1 MTSSTTTRDAA
12 PAGDEVRGALPR
24 AARPRVRRTVARA
37 VLVVLLVVAG
47 TFLLDPYRNYLLAL
61 VGAYLCA
68 TAGLGLLVGRSGQLS
83 LGHAALMAAG
93 GYGYALTAGAA
104 ADLPDGLRTVL
115 GLLVAVVVAAVV
127 GLLVGLAGARL
138 HGPYLAGLTLALVMA
153 LPAITTTVPG
163 LGGDRGLTVPFQPVP
178 DALDAV
184 IALEQ
189 WQAWVVAVVAGVV
202 VTALV
207 LVDAGRTGVRQRAV
221 RDDEVAAALAGVPVG
236 RTKVVAF
243 VLSAAAAGVG
253 GALLC
258 FVTQNVSPGAF
269 TVSLSLLLLV
279 GVVVGGVGRLAGAVV
294 GAVLV
299 VVLPW
304 LVSLLTEA
312 LPLGAELARRLDGNL
327 ALLLFGVLL
336 VVLTVLAPEG
346 VAGAVSRRRAARRRA
361 ARRPG
366 REAP

>member
-1 MTSSTTTRDAA
+1 MTSSTTTQGAVRSGDDEPLRAA
-12 PAGDEVRGALPR
+12 PPR
-24 AARPRVRRTVARA
+24 AARPDVRRTLVRA
-37 VLVVLLVVAG
+37 ALVVLLVLGA

-104 ADLPDGLRTVL
+104 ADLPDGLRTAL
-115 GLLVAVVVAAVV
+115 GLLVAVAAAGLL

-153 LPAITTTVPG
+153 LPAITTTLPA

-178 DALDAV
+178 EALDHLV
-184 IALEQ
+184 ALEQ
-189 WQAWVVAVVAGVV
+189 WQAWVVTVVAGVV
-202 VTALV
+202 VTTLV

-221 RDDEVAAALAGVPVG
+221 RDDEVAAALAGVPAG

-243 VLSAAAAGVG
+243 VLSAAAAGAG

-304 LVSLLTEA
+304 LVSLVTDA

-327 ALLLFGVLL
+327 SLLLFGVLL
-336 VVLTVLAPEG
+336 VVLTALAPHG
-346 VAGAVSRRRAARRRA
+346 VVGAVASRRAARRTR
-361 ARRPG
+361 

>member
-1 MTSSTTTRDAA
+1 MTSSTTTQGAVAGAA
-12 PAGDEVRGALPR
+12 AERAEAGLPR
-24 AARPRVRRTVARA
+24 AARPHVRRTVVRA
-37 VLVVLLVVAG
+37 ALVVLLVIGA

-68 TAGLGLLVGRSGQLS
+68 TAGLSLLVGRSGQLS

-93 GYGYALTAGAA
+93 GYGYALTVGAA
-104 ADLPDGLRTVL
+104 AGLPDAVRTVL
-115 GLLVAVVVAAVV
+115 GLLVAVLAAGVV

-178 DALDAV
+178 DALSAV

-189 WQAWVVAVVAGVV
+189 WQAWVVAVVAGAV
-202 VTALV
+202 VTTLV

-221 RDDEVAAALAGVPVG
+221 RDDEVAAALAGVPAG

-243 VLSAAAAGVG
+243 VLSSAAAGVG

-294 GAVLV
+294 GAALV

-304 LVSLLTEA
+304 LVSLLTDA

-336 VVLTVLAPEG
+336 VVLTALAPQG
-346 VAGAVSRRRAARRRA
+346 VVGEVSRRRTARRDR
-361 ARRPG
+361 
-366 REAP
+366 REAH